1 MEEGNRKAVPVY
13 RSDNF
18 KIRVEPRGDRP
29 GLWRIIYTTGRGKA
43 RKRSSSEDFRSLEQ
57 AVGAAE
63 DIVRDYLDGVFTLP
77 QAPPVTLAEL
87 VDRFVET
94 KPHRGRTTQR
104 SYRTHLKPAV
114 LGLGERRVF
123 RSIQTNEI
131 QRWLDSLTCKNPTK
145 AGYRRSL
152 RACLRWAVK
161 NGWMTTD
168 PAKDVTVHVEPD
180 IGPRLSIDQIEVFLG
195 ACSQDFRPIAEIA
208 IFAGLRRAEVAAMR
222 WDWVD
227 FRGGSIV
234 VRAHQ
239 DIGFAPKSHQI
250 RSIPMNHRSRA
261 VLNAMD
267 ERRKSPWVFPQRDG
281 DRRSLTTTWFNIATK
296 KACVNAGI
304 VVVRSSDG
312 KLLDFHGLRRTFG
325 AFALER
331 GVSIFTV
338 SKWLG
343 HQSVTTTER
352 SYVDLADSHSR
363 EQMRMMDPPLPGGNK
378 DIRIVPNSDT
388 QADTQADFGVQK
400 VVEKKPN
407 SLK

>member
-1 MEEGNRKAVPVY
+1 MDG
-13 RSDNF
+13 
-18 KIRVEPRGDRP
+18 
-29 GLWRIIYTTGRGKA
+29 
-43 RKRSSSEDFRSLEQ
+43 SL
-57 AVGAAE
+57 
-63 DIVRDYLDGVFTLP
+63 DLP

-94 KPHRGRTTQR
+94 KIHRGRTTQR
-104 SYRTHLKPAV
+104 SYRSHLKPAV
-114 LGLGERRVF
+114 LGLGEQRVF
-123 RSIQTNEI
+123 RSIQTEEI

-145 AGYRRSL
+145 AAYKRAL

-168 PAKDVTVHVEPD
+168 PAKDVTIHVEPD
-180 IGPRLSIDQIEVFLG
+180 IGPRLPTDQIEVFLA
-195 ACSQDFRPIAEIA
+195 ACSRDFRPIAEIA

-227 FRGGSIV
+227 FRAGSIV

-239 DIGFAPKSHQI
+239 DIGFTPKSHQI

-261 VLNAMD
+261 LLRQLE
-267 ERRKSPWVFPQRDG
+267 ERKKSPWVFPQRDG
-281 DRRSLTTTWFNIATK
+281 DRRSLTTTWFNNATK

-352 SYVDLADSHSR
+352 SYVDLADSHSK

-378 DIRIVPNSDT
+378 DIRIVPISDT

-400 VVEKKPN
+400 AAEKKRN
-407 SLK
+407 WLK